1 MTTTTNFVRVAD
13 LTEVEEGRPKAVRV
27 EGQSVALFRHHGEVY
42 ATDNQCPHM
51 GYPLTRGMVRGGVLT
66 CDWHGYSYDL
76 AGGGCFT
83 GGCDDL
89 ATFPV
94 QVRDGGIFVDVLSGS
109 SKRSDAHFLLLQEGL
124 NNGDDWTLSKAI
136 AIMLAKGISEQETMT
151 LIVGHMGTHIATH
164 RDEFGG
170 NDVAQFVNGLN
181 VARRYDPEDRL
192 IPLMMSASA
201 AAGRAGDRPPVEPL
215 PPPTDWDKLAD
226 LVGYFAAD
234 TMPEGIEKCLIT
246 ARRLGNNDDNI
257 FPLLLDCAVRP
268 QFLGQRDNLR
278 NLTYLA
284 ELQEEFGWDLSEE
297 LVCNL
302 AGKMLG
308 RHRPVPMDARREAID
323 LFSAVDPII
332 KEASVGKNGTGD
344 FDENAFA
351 HALVSG
357 RIATTLDA
365 VTNAL
370 RQGASI
376 NRIATTMV
384 LLAADRMARTPVGMS
399 PGWFDLAWELSLASR
414 LRSVEERAGFTTAA
428 RACYHAAWQFFSN
441 RWLNIA
447 PRDITRPGL
456 RATTSANG
464 DPRGED
470 GALEEILEAVE
481 SIHVRT
487 VGRMTRDYLNAGYS
501 GDRLLVDLGLSI
513 LKQDNGRF
521 LLHTLRTVF
530 DEWKRCEGHP
540 ARNQLLV
547 GLARWA
553 TDTRRQIDSQSAAQT
568 AQRFARGETA
578 VDLYE

>member
-151 LIVGHMGTHIATH
+151 LIVRHMGTHIATH

-215 PPPTDWDKLAD
+215 PPPTDWNKLAD

-246 ARRLGNNDDNI
+246 ARRLGDSDDNI
-257 FPLLLDCAVRP
+257 LPLLLDCAVRP

-284 ELQEEFGWDLSEE
+284 ELQEEFGMGLERGVGVQPRRE
-297 LVCNL
+297 
-302 AGKMLG
+302 
-308 RHRPVPMDARREAID
+308 DARSSSPR
-323 LFSAVDPII
+323 
-332 KEASVGKNGTGD
+332 
-344 FDENAFA
+344 
-351 HALVSG
+351 
-357 RIATTLDA
+357 
-365 VTNAL
+365 
-370 RQGASI
+370 
-376 NRIATTMV
+376 
-384 LLAADRMARTPVGMS
+384 ADG
-399 PGWFDLAWELSLASR
+399 
-414 LRSVEERAGFTTAA
+414 
-428 RACYHAAWQFFSN
+428 
-441 RWLNIA
+441 
-447 PRDITRPGL
+447 RPGV
-456 RATTSANG
+456 RRSTSSA
-464 DPRGED
+464 R
-470 GALEEILEAVE
+470 
-481 SIHVRT
+481 SIRS
-487 VGRMTRDYLNAGYS
+487 L
-501 GDRLLVDLGLSI
+501 
-513 LKQDNGRF
+513 
-521 LLHTLRTVF
+521 
-530 DEWKRCEGHP
+530 
-540 ARNQLLV
+540 
-547 GLARWA
+547 
-553 TDTRRQIDSQSAAQT
+553 RRQRRGRT
-568 AQRFARGETA
+568 AQAISMKTPSLMRW
-578 VDLYE
+578 